1 MMYETT
7 FIILAVAF
15 GLFMAWGVGANDVAN
30 AMGTSVGSKALT
42 IRRAI
47 LIAAIFEF
55 AGAFFAG
62 GAVTSTI
69 SKGITD
75 VSFFTGQPEL
85 LVYGMLASLLAAAIW
100 LMIASRYGWPVST
113 SHSIVGAIVGFTAV
127 GIGMDAVHWD
137 KVGTIAISWV
147 VSPVLG
153 MIFAYTLFVSVQRLI
168 FNAKDPFLAAKRYVP
183 WYIFLCAFIIFMVT
197 FVKGLKYIG
206 LDLSFQMDVLWSLIL
221 SLLVTL
227 IGIRFVKRVQVD
239 PQAEREFHYASVEK
253 VFAVL
258 MTFTAC
264 AMAFAHGSNDVAN
277 AVGPLAAVI
286 NIVTNQGEL
295 TVESATP
302 AWILFLGGGGIVLG
316 LITYGHKV
324 IATIG
329 TNITELTPSRGFA
342 ATLGAAAVV
351 IFASGIGLPVS
362 TTHTLVGAVL
372 GVGLARGIGAINL
385 RVMVTIFTSWV
396 ITLPA
401 GALLAII
408 AFYIF
413 KLIFGSQS

>member
-7 FIILAVAF
+7 FIILAITF

-47 LIAAIFEF
+47 IIAAIFEF

-62 GAVTSTI
+62 GEVTSTI

-75 VSFFTGQPEL
+75 VSYFTDQPEL
-85 LVYGMLASLLAAAIW
+85 LVYGMLASLLAAGIW
-100 LMIASRYGWPVST
+100 LLVASHYGWPVST

-127 GIGMDAVHWD
+127 GVGVDAVQWD
-137 KVGTIAISWV
+137 QVGTIALSWIIS
-147 VSPVLG
+147 PIMG
-153 MIFAYTLFVSVQRLI
+153 MVFSYILFLSVQQLI
-168 FNAKDPFLAAKRYVP
+168 FNARDPFKAAKRYVP
-183 WYIFLCAFIIFMVT
+183 AYVFLSSFIIFMVT
-197 FVKGLKYIG
+197 FVKGLQYIG
-206 LDLSFQMDVLWSLIL
+206 LELSFRMDVLWSLVL
-221 SLLVTL
+221 SLIVTL
-227 IGIRFVKRVQVD
+227 IGIKIIKRIQPD
-239 PQAEREFHYASVEK
+239 PRAEREFHFASVEK
-253 VFAVL
+253 VFTVL
-258 MTFTAC
+258 MIFTAC

-286 NIVTNQGEL
+286 NIATHHGEVTIS
-295 TVESATP
+295 SATP
-302 AWILFLGGGGIVLG
+302 AWILFLGGAGIVLG
-316 LITYGHKV
+316 LVTYGHKV

-342 ATLGAAAVV
+342 ATLAAAAVV
-351 IFASGIGLPVS
+351 ILASGIGLPIS
-362 TTHTLVGAVL
+362 TTHTLVGAIL

-385 RVMVTIFTSWV
+385 QVVMTIFTSWIV
-396 ITLPA
+396 TLPA
-401 GALLAII
+401 GALLSII

-413 KLIFGSQS
+413 KIIFGG